1 MISDYRLGL
10 LVDKVQELHKQL
22 HITEYPIK
30 MPQLLKKFYSDKII
44 IKQIEILGSADV
56 VANYDP
62 IHDVTAII
70 INKSRTSPH
79 LHKRLNFSLAH
90 ELGHISLK
98 HYKFYAST
106 DKAKLDYI
114 EEEANEFAAQFLVPE
129 KQIMIRP
136 YDEAWLSDIFFVSTE
151 VIQKRYMNLEQKLQ
165 KQNINNNDKKLH
177 GILDRYLFDF

>member
-10 LVDKVQELHKQL
+10 VAAKVQEIHKQL
-22 HITEYPIK
+22 QIAEYPIK

-44 IKQIEILGSADV
+44 IRQIDIQGSADV

-70 INKSRTSPH
+70 INKNRTSPY

-90 ELGHISLK
+90 ELGHILLK
-98 HYKFYAST
+98 HYMFYAST

-114 EEEANEFAAQFLVPE
+114 EEEANEFAAQFLVPD
-129 KQIMIRP
+129 KQFVIRP
-136 YDEAWLSDIFFVSTE
+136 YDKEWLSDVFFVSTE
-151 VIQKRYMNLEQKLQ
+151 VIEKRYI
-165 KQNINNNDKKLH
+165 NINKTNTVSTANKKLDL
-177 GILDRYLFDF
+177 ILDKLLFDV